1 MLIHAGVPASV
12 SSERS
17 KKLSNQ
23 TGRPLAL
30 ALALAVSETATSSL
44 GLVTGPKGSCSGT
57 SMSYSSQSCAKR
69 AKSSQMCNIAS
80 ESADEKR
87 PVRKRKR
94 RKYSQCTFVSE
105 ESSDESESSDSER
118 SRAPPARKRT
128 SNHRR
133 APRRKPEPHK
143 PNMALNLKLKNELD
157 IAHSMLRVYALA
169 LAQKTRA
176 RAAVAAPGVPV
187 RTAQVTS
194 P

>member
-1 MLIHAGVPASV
+1 MY
-12 SSERS
+12 ED
-17 KKLSNQ
+17 Q
-23 TGRPLAL
+23 
-30 ALALAVSETATSSL
+30 
-44 GLVTGPKGSCSGT
+44 SG
-57 SMSYSSQSCAKR
+57 MSG
-69 AKSSQMCNIAS
+69 
-80 ESADEKR
+80 
-87 PVRKRKR
+87 
-94 RKYSQCTFVSE
+94 E

-157 IAHSMLRVYALA
+157 IAHSTSICTVPLA

-176 RAAVAAPGVPV
+176 RAAVATPGVPV

-194 P
+194 PQ